1 MILKYF
7 GFSKEP
13 FGSSPDPSSL
23 YAGPGHRE
31 ALASLKYGFAS
42 GRGFTALIAPPGMGK
57 TTLLFRF
64 LEDIRKSSG
73 SAFLFDIDHQCE
85 PREILPYI
93 LRDIGIAP
101 ASGAAEMHAQLNGFL
116 LQEVRAGRK
125 FVLVIDEAQ
134 NLSEEALERV
144 RLLSNFETPRT
155 KVMQIVLAGQPEL
168 ADKLMRPS
176 LEQLRQRIST
186 ICRLQPL
193 SAEETHAYIKHR
205 LDTAGYLG
213 EPLFTKEALD
223 LITEASHGIPRTIN
237 NLCFNALSLCCAL
250 RRRQVN
256 GAIAAEAVS
265 DQQLIADSRR
275 VAPASAEA
283 PASATAEVGAREPA
297 ARRQRA
303 RPGWLWVP
311 AVSVLSI
318 IIGFTASKLSLPV
331 SPWLHHTLFYK
342 SEDPLLPDLSASSAH
357 PHFSVPVMAANIL
370 PAVVSPA
377 PKPAPVAI
385 KVEPNQTLTS
395 IAMEHFGSTDSQLI
409 QQIKTL
415 NPNLIDPDHILAG
428 QTIWLPATTAL
439 QVASATTPRT
449 RGTSHEP

>member
-23 YAGPGHRE
+23 YAGPAHRE

-85 PREILPYI
+85 PREILAYV
-93 LRDIGIAP
+93 LRDIGITP
-101 ASGAAEMHAQLNGFL
+101 AAGAAEIHAQLNGFL

-155 KVMQIVLAGQPEL
+155 KVMHIVLAGQPQL
-168 ADKLMRPS
+168 AEKLMQPS

-193 SAEETHAYIKHR
+193 SSQETHDYIKHR
-205 LDTAGYLG
+205 LDMAGYLG
-213 EPLFTKEALD
+213 DPLFTREALD
-223 LITEASHGIPRTIN
+223 LITEASQGIPRTIN

-250 RRRQVN
+250 RRKQVD
-256 GAIAAEAVS
+256 GAMAAEAVS
-265 DQQLIADSRR
+265 DQQLILDSQQ
-275 VAPASAEA
+275 VAIASDPAQFA
-283 PASATAEVGAREPA
+283 GREPA
-297 ARRQRA
+297 VRRRKA
-303 RPGWLWVP
+303 GPGWLWVP
-311 AVSVLSI
+311 ALSVLLI
-318 IIGFTASKLSLPV
+318 ILGFTAFKLPLPF
-331 SPWLHHTLFYK
+331 SPWFHNTWLDN
-342 SEDPLLPDLSASSAH
+342 SVDMLLPDRNARSAQ
-357 PHFSVPVMAANIL
+357 PPLSVPVMAVTPPPTVIL
-370 PAVVSPA
+370 PAPTPA
-377 PKPAPVAI
+377 PIAI

-395 IAMEHFGSTDSQLI
+395 IALEHFGSTDSQLL
-409 QQIKTL
+409 QRIKTL

-428 QTIWLPATTAL
+428 QTIWLPGTTAL
-439 QVASATTPRT
+439 QVASATTQRT
-449 RGTSHEP
+449 RGISHEP